1 MSASPGA
8 RAARRRTWSALG
20 EARRMPREYEIV
32 THDAN
37 WTLRSTR
44 ASALEA
50 NPTSPANLWFL
61 TFRDRSPLRVEDWSG
76 FRDPDEVTYRRY
88 VTMQDEQE
96 TVVASLLEEYAKAG
110 HDKRHSATW
119 RACLAKIFAATRYSS
134 HATQMACSYLAQMA
148 PSPYIANCAAFAA
161 ADMLRRVSI
170 TAYRTRELQRTW
182 PEDGFGVA
190 ERAIWEAE
198 PGWQETR
205 KALELSLIAYDWA
218 ECFCAV
224 NLVLRPSIDEVLT
237 RQFAE
242 LARRNGDEQTWLL
255 LSNLVVDSERC
266 NRWSAALARFAVD
279 KRPDNRV
286 VFQRWITKWAP
297 RADSAVDG
305 LSSLFDGLPA
315 NAAPWKEV
323 VSEARSKRESVL
335 RASGIQS
342 D

>member
-1 MSASPGA
+1 
-8 RAARRRTWSALG
+8 
-20 EARRMPREYEIV
+20 MPSEYEIA
-32 THDAN
+32 THNTN

-50 NPTSPANLWFL
+50 NPSSPANLWFL
-61 TFRDRSPLRVEDWSG
+61 TFRDLSPLRVEDWSG

-96 TVVASLLEEYAKAG
+96 TVVTSLLEEYAKAG
-110 HDKRHSATW
+110 HDKRHSASW
-119 RACLAKIFAATRYSS
+119 RACLAKLFAPTRYSS
-134 HATQMACSYLAQMA
+134 HAIQMACSYLAQIA
-148 PSPYIANCAAFAA
+148 PSSYIANCAAFAA

-170 TAYRTRELQRTW
+170 TAYRTRELQKTW

-224 NLVLRPSIDEVLT
+224 NLVLRPSIDDVLT
-237 RQFAE
+237 RQLAE
-242 LARRNGDEQTWLL
+242 FARRNGDEQTWLL
-255 LSNLVVDSERC
+255 LSNLILDSERC
-266 NRWSAALARFAVD
+266 NRWSAALARFAIA
-279 KRPDNRV
+279 KRPDNRA

-297 RADSAVDG
+297 RADLAVDG
-305 LSSLFDGLPA
+305 LGCLFDGPST
-315 NAAPWKEV
+315 NAARRKEV
-323 VSEARSKRESVL
+323 ASEARSKRESVL
-335 RASGIQS
+335 RASGIHS